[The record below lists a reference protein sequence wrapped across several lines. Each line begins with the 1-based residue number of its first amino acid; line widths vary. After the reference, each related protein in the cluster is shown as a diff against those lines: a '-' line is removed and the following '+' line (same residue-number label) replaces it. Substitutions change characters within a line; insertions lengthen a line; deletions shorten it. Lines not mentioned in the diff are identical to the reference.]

1 MPLAVRAAVALVLSS
16 TLNIIYAFPGAL
28 DMKAYVY
35 STAMSAEARISSTQ
49 AMEPGVSSI
58 ATARTDVA
66 VTV

>member
-1 MPLAVRAAVALVLSS
+1 MRATVAFELSS

-35 STAMSAEARISSTQ
+35 STAISAEARMSSTE

-66 VTV
+66 VAV